1 MNKLI
6 YRKLSLDI
14 LSFFL
19 VASLSIT
26 LIVWVI
32 QAVNFLDIVS
42 EDGHSLK
49 VYFSYTI
56 LNLPRIFS
64 RILIFVFFISVF
76 YIINKYEENNEILVF
91 WTNGIKKI
99 SFINFLFKFSFLF
112 VIFQLILNILL
123 VPYTQNLGRTFL
135 KNSNIDFLPTLISE
149 KKFINVFTN
158 LTIFV
163 ENYNK
168 NGNIEKIFINE
179 KIDTDSTKIIIAE
192 KAKIVK
198 LDEKYKIKLFNGG
211 ITNINEKNETQSVSI
226 YNINFKETEYD
237 LSKFN
242 TNTITEQKVQEIN
255 SLHLL
260 HCLYKYYLNYNYNKN
275 IFCKKKKIKSIAQEI
290 FKRAIVPLYIFIL
303 SLVSSS
309 LIIKPKKNLFTK
321 YHKLIIFILGFLII
335 TISQI
340 SFKFISESK
349 NLDLIVI
356 FTPIFLIFF
365 YYLFLILKTKSNFKI

>member
-6 YRKLSLDI
+6 YRKLALDI

-64 RILIFVFFISVF
+64 RILIFIFFISAF

-99 SFINFLFKFSFLF
+99 SFINFIFKISFFF
-112 VIFQLILNILL
+112 VILQLILSILV
-123 VPYTQNLGRTFL
+123 VPYTQNLSRLYL
-135 KNSNIDFLPTLISE
+135 KNSNVDFLPTLISD
-149 KKFINVFTN
+149 KKFINIFEN

-163 ENYNK
+163 EKYNK

-179 KIDTDSTKIIIAE
+179 KISDDSSKIIIAE
-192 KAKIVK
+192 NAKIIK
-198 LDEKYKIKLFNGG
+198 LDDKYKIKLLNGG
-211 ITNINEKNETQSVSI
+211 IANINSKNI

-237 LSKFN
+237 LSKF
-242 TNTITEQKVQEIN
+242 TSKTVTHPKIQEIS
-255 SLHLL
+255 SLQLIN
-260 HCLYKYYLNYNYNKN
+260 CFSNYNLNKKYKIDN
-275 IFCKKKKIKSIAQEI
+275 ICKNRKLKSIMEEM
-290 FKRAIVPLYIFIL
+290 FKRFIVPLYLFIL
-303 SLVSSS
+303 SLISSS
-309 LIIKPKKNLFTK
+309 LIIKPKNNFFMK
-321 YHKLIIFILGFLII
+321 YYKFIIFSLGFFVTI
-335 TISQI
+335 ISQI
-340 SFKFISESK
+340 SFKFISQSK
-349 NLDLIVI
+349 NLDLIVV
-356 FTPIFLIFF
+356 FTPIFLISF
-365 YYLFLILKTKSNFKI
+365 YYFFLILKTKSKFKSA

>member
-14 LSFFL
+14 LSFFI

-64 RILIFVFFISVF
+64 KILIFIFFISAF

-99 SFINFLFKFSFLF
+99 SFINFLFRFSFLF
-112 VIFQLILNILL
+112 VILQLILSILI
-123 VPYTQNLGRTFL
+123 VPYTQNLSRNYL
-135 KNSNIDFLPTLISE
+135 KNSNMDFLPILISE
-149 KKFINVFTN
+149 KKFINVFKS
-158 LTIFV
+158 LTIFI
-163 ENYNK
+163 EKYNQ

-179 KIDTDSTKIIIAE
+179 KISENNSKIIVAE
-192 KAKIVK
+192 KAKIIK
-198 LDEKYKIKLFNGG
+198 LDEEYKIKLFNGG
-211 ITNINEKNETQSVSI
+211 ITNINSKNI

-242 TNTITEQKVQEIN
+242 TKTVTHPKIQEIN
-255 SLHLL
+255 SLKLL
-260 HCLYKYYLNYNYNKN
+260 KCLSNYYLNKNYNKN
-275 IFCKKKKIKSIAQEI
+275 DLCENRKIKSISDEM
-290 FKRAIVPLYIFIL
+290 FKRSITPLYILIL

-309 LIIKPKKNLFTK
+309 LILKPKNNLYLK
-321 YHKLIIFILGFLII
+321 YHKFIIFLIGFLIVI
-335 TISQI
+335 ISQI
-340 SFKFISESK
+340 SFRFISQSI
-349 NLDLIVI
+349 NLDLFII
-356 FTPIFLIFF
+356 SSPILLVFF
-365 YYLFLILKTKSNFKI
+365 YYLLLILKTKSKFRTL

>member
-14 LSFFL
+14 LSFFI

-64 RILIFVFFISVF
+64 KILIFIFFISAF

-99 SFINFLFKFSFLF
+99 NFINFVFKFSFFF
-112 VIFQLILNILL
+112 VILQLILSILI
-123 VPYTQNLGRTFL
+123 VPYTQNLSRTFL
-135 KNSNIDFLPTLISE
+135 KNSNVDFLPTLISE
-149 KKFINVFTN
+149 KKFINIFKN
-158 LTIFV
+158 LTIFI
-163 ENYNK
+163 EKYNK

-179 KIDTDSTKIIIAE
+179 KISEDSSKIIIAE
-192 KAKIVK
+192 NAKIIK
-198 LDEKYKIKLFNGG
+198 LGEKYKIKLLNGG
-211 ITNINEKNETQSVSI
+211 ITNINEKNI

-237 LSKFN
+237 LSKF
-242 TNTITEQKVQEIN
+242 TTKSVTHPKIQEISSKQLIN
-255 SLHLL
+255 
-260 HCLYKYYLNYNYNKN
+260 CFIKYDLNKN
-275 IFCKKKKIKSIAQEI
+275 YKKNNICENRTLKSISEEM
-290 FKRAIVPLYIFIL
+290 FKRFIVPLYIFIL
-303 SLVSSS
+303 SLISSS
-309 LIIKPKKNLFTK
+309 LIIKPKKNFLLK
-321 YHKLIIFILGFLII
+321 YHKFIIFILGFSVTI
-335 TISQI
+335 ISQI
-340 SFKFISESK
+340 SFKFIAQSN
-349 NLDLIVI
+349 NLDLMVI
-356 FTPIFLIFF
+356 STPLLLIFF
-365 YYLFLILKTKSNFKI
+365 YYFFLILKTKSKFKSS